1 VIYVSAWI
9 SALHVTTLCA
19 RHSTI
24 EQCQADR
31 EALEMD
37 YKALERE
44 LDQERDKNVQTG
56 GLSEEE
62 HYRELRDLQTRL
74 QEVEDMN
81 VRLPN
86 VAIVATRCCLS
97 SLTAQ

>member
-1 VIYVSAWI
+1 
-9 SALHVTTLCA
+9 
-19 RHSTI
+19 
-24 EQCQADR
+24 
-31 EALEMD
+31 MD

-81 VRLPN
+81 VRLPG

-97 SLTAQ
+97 SLTAH